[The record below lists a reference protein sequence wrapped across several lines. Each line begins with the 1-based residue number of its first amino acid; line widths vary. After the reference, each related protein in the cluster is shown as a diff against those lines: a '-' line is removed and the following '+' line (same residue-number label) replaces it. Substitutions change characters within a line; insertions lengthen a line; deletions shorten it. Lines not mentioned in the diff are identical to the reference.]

1 MAADTLGDK
10 RMNPINPYSGSL
22 AGKPTAETRSN
33 TDKAV
38 SGPTADSGKSS
49 GQTLA
54 ASSVAQ
60 DHLTLSPQ
68 ARQLMAAQDTN
79 TGHTDQIA
87 QIKAAISNGT
97 YQISPLKIGQ
107 GLTQDNQQFMPAST
121 NQSA

>member
-1 MAADTLGDK
+1 
-10 RMNPINPYSGSL
+10 MNPINPYSGSL